1 MMQAIYGIGQELL
14 SLTFAVAMGLS
25 VFLYA
30 QAGHLAHRFG
40 PTRILR
46 GFLGVRLMA
55 FISFFF
61 LVIFH
66 FDGQVQ
72 LVLLSFCSIVLC
84 WPFLLVSGT
93 ALTALLS
100 PFGEGEG
107 MGLFCAVLAAA
118 CVTGSA
124 LGGWL
129 ADQWGYNAAAGMA
142 VITDALGLMLMY
154 KIKPTR

>member
-1 MMQAIYGIGQELL
+1 
-14 SLTFAVAMGLS
+14 
-25 VFLYA
+25 
-30 QAGHLAHRFG
+30 
-40 PTRILR
+40 
-46 GFLGVRLMA
+46 MA

-61 LVIFH
+61 LEVFH
-66 FDGQVQ
+66 CDRQVQ
-72 LVLLSFCSIVLC
+72 LVLLSFSAIVLC

-129 ADQWGYNAAAGMA
+129 ADQWGYNAVSGMA